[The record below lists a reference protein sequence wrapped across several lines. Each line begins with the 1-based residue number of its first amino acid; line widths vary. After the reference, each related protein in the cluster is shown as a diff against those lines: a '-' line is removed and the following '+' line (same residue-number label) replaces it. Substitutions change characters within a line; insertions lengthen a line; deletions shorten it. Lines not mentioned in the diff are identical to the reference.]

1 MKNGI
6 NVIKMKK
13 KLILNKFYIL
23 LCQDMIEQS
32 YRNNKQG
39 AELTDNIRYRIEIAF
54 NYLFCNLKTFE
65 IIKD

>member
-1 MKNGI
+1 
-6 NVIKMKK
+6 
-13 KLILNKFYIL
+13 
-23 LCQDMIEQS
+23 MIEQS

-65 IIKD
+65 IIED